1 MTCYDNFPIRIV
13 ILNLVELLAAL
24 SVGLL
29 LMAQMGWGAALAYAL
44 VGCFGVVLSLGYG
57 CTRCCYYGR
66 VCGMGLGR
74 MAALVFSQRDEGE
87 FGQTLSQTLAWT
99 LVGLVLALPLA
110 AGLVSLNRGLSL
122 PVLAALAV
130 YLGLVM
136 VLVLTHS
143 RLVCGRC
150 QQPRDKRC
158 SLGRM
163 ARLT

>member
-1 MTCYDNFPIRIV
+1 
-13 ILNLVELLAAL
+13 
-24 SVGLL
+24 
-29 LMAQMGWGAALAYAL
+29 
-44 VGCFGVVLSLGYG
+44 
-57 CTRCCYYGR
+57 
-66 VCGMGLGR
+66 MGLGR

-110 AGLVSLNRGLSL
+110 AGLVSVNRGLSL
-122 PVLAALAV
+122 PGLAALAV

-150 QQPRDKRC
+150 QQARDKRC